1 MGIPFVSWPR
11 VFADSYGSSGS
22 ERSSRPENAAGE
34 EPVLRRVV
42 PAAIVVAAIG
52 SAIVLIANA
61 ALTGLQLGG
70 IQVGPVLGAAD
81 SNFVPAG
88 APIGQIGSDPG
99 DPDDPWSAA
108 APPGGVIVQ
117 TPGPTAGPNA
127 TGTLRIPV
135 PKNLPTGPRRVAI
148 QAGHWKSDEAP
159 DELRRLI
166 PQTGAEWEGV
176 TEVEIN
182 LDIAQ
187 RVGVILN
194 SKGIAVDLLPTTIP
208 VGYVADA
215 FVALHADSD
224 GVGVNNGFKMAHG
237 ARRGPYE
244 DALLNDIKDAFGA
257 ATGLNYDPTHISNN
271 MKGYFAFS
279 WSRFQHAVAAHT
291 PAVIL
296 EMGYVSSDD
305 DRALML
311 DKPDLLAAAI
321 SDGILKFLSDTPR
334 SKIFGQDLVVP
345 AFPSRPSRPS
355 SSP

>member
-1 MGIPFVSWPR
+1 M
-11 VFADSYGSSGS
+11 
-22 ERSSRPENAAGE
+22 
-34 EPVLRRVV
+34 RRAF
-42 PAAIVVAAIG
+42 PAAVAIAAVLAALVIV
-52 SAIVLIANA
+52 ANT
-61 ALTGLQLGG
+61 ALTGIQLGELKL
-70 IQVGPVLGAAD
+70 GPVLGPAAD
-81 SNFVPAG
+81 PNFVPAG
-88 APIGQIGSDPG
+88 APLGQIGSDPD
-99 DPDDPWSAA
+99 DPSDPWSAA

-127 TGTLRIPV
+127 TGSIRIPI
-135 PKNLPTGPRRVAI
+135 PKNVPTGPRRVAI

-166 PQTGAEWEGV
+166 PQTGAAWEGV

-187 RVGVILN
+187 RVSVILN
-194 SKGIAVDLLPTTIP
+194 SKGVAVDVLPVTIP

-224 GVGVNNGFKMAHG
+224 GVGENSGFKMAHG

-244 DALLNDIKDAFGA
+244 DALLNDIKDSYGA
-257 ATGLNYDPTHISNN
+257 ATGLDYDPIHITNS
-271 MKGYFAFS
+271 MKGYFAFN

-305 DRALML
+305 DRALMT
-311 DKPDLLAAAI
+311 DRADVVATSIA
-321 SDGILKFLSDTPR
+321 DGIVKFLNDTPR
-334 SKIFGQDLVVP
+334 SQIFGQDLVVP

>member
-1 MGIPFVSWPR
+1 
-11 VFADSYGSSGS
+11 
-22 ERSSRPENAAGE
+22 
-34 EPVLRRVV
+34 
-42 PAAIVVAAIG
+42 VVAATV
-52 SAIVLIANA
+52 AILLVANTA
-61 ALTGLQLGG
+61 MSGMQLGA
-70 IQVGPVLGAAD
+70 IKIGPILGPAAD
-81 SNFVPAG
+81 PNFVPAG
-88 APIGQIGSDPG
+88 APIGQIGSDPD

-117 TPGPTAGPNA
+117 SPGPAAAPNA

-135 PKNLPTGPRRVAI
+135 PKTLPTGPRRVAI

-166 PQTGAEWEGV
+166 PQTGAEWEGI

-187 RVGVILN
+187 RVGVLLN
-194 SKGIAVDLLPTTIP
+194 SKGIAVDILPTTIP

-215 FVALHADSD
+215 FVALHGDSD
-224 GVGVNNGFKMAHG
+224 GVGENSGFKMAHG

-244 DALLNDIKDAFGA
+244 DALLNDIKDVYGA
-257 ATGLNYDPTHISNN
+257 ATGLNYDPTHISNA
-271 MKGYFAFS
+271 MRGYYPFS
-279 WSRFQHAVAAHT
+279 WSRFQHALAAHT

-296 EMGYVSSDD
+296 EMGYVSHDV
-305 DRALML
+305 DRSLML
-311 DKPDLLAAAI
+311 DKPDVLATAI
-321 SDGILKFLSDTPR
+321 ADGVMKFLDETPR

-355 SSP
+355 PSP

>member
-1 MGIPFVSWPR
+1 M
-11 VFADSYGSSGS
+11 
-22 ERSSRPENAAGE
+22 
-34 EPVLRRVV
+34 RRAF
-42 PAAIVVAAIG
+42 PAAVAIAAVLAALVIV
-52 SAIVLIANA
+52 ANT
-61 ALTGLQLGG
+61 ALTGIQLGELKL
-70 IQVGPVLGAAD
+70 GPVLGPAAD
-81 SNFVPAG
+81 PNFVPAG
-88 APIGQIGSDPG
+88 APLGQIGSDPD
-99 DPDDPWSAA
+99 DPSDPWSAA

-127 TGTLRIPV
+127 TGSIRIPI
-135 PKNLPTGPRRVAI
+135 PKNVPTGPRRVAI

-166 PQTGAEWEGV
+166 PQTGAAWEGV

-187 RVGVILN
+187 RVSVILN
-194 SKGIAVDLLPTTIP
+194 SKGVAVDVLPVTIP

-224 GVGVNNGFKMAHG
+224 GVGENSGFKMAHG

-244 DALLNDIKDAFGA
+244 DALLNDIKDSYGA
-257 ATGLNYDPTHISNN
+257 ATGLDYDPIHITNS
-271 MKGYFAFS
+271 MKGYFAFN

-305 DRALML
+305 DRALMT
-311 DKPDLLAAAI
+311 DRADVVASSIA
-321 SDGILKFLSDTPR
+321 DGIVKFLNDTPR
-334 SKIFGQDLVVP
+334 SQIFGQDLVVP

>member
-1 MGIPFVSWPR
+1 M
-11 VFADSYGSSGS
+11 
-22 ERSSRPENAAGE
+22 
-34 EPVLRRVV
+34 RRAF
-42 PAAIVVAAIG
+42 PAAVAVAGVLAALIVVA
-52 SAIVLIANA
+52 NT
-61 ALTGLQLGG
+61 ALTGIQLGELKL
-70 IQVGPVLGAAD
+70 GPVLGPSAD
-81 SNFVPAG
+81 PNFVPAG
-88 APIGQIGSDPG
+88 APLGQIGSDPD
-99 DPDDPWSAA
+99 DPSDPWSAA

-117 TPGPTAGPNA
+117 TPGPTAGPNG
-127 TGTLRIPV
+127 TGTLRIPI
-135 PKNLPTGPRRVAI
+135 PKNVPTGPRRVAI

-194 SKGIAVDLLPTTIP
+194 SKGIAVDILPTTIP

-224 GVGVNNGFKMAHG
+224 GVGVNSGYKMAHG

-244 DALLNDIKDAFGA
+244 DALLNDIKDAYGA
-257 ATGLNYDPTHISNN
+257 ATRMDYDPTHITSQ
-271 MKGYFAFS
+271 MRGYYPFS

-311 DKPDLLAAAI
+311 DRADLVANSIA
-321 SDGILKFLSDTPR
+321 DGILKFLKDTPR
-334 SKIFGQDLVVP
+334 SQVFGQDLVVP
-345 AFPSRPSRPS
+345 AFPSRPRPTAT
-355 SSP
+355 P

>member
-1 MGIPFVSWPR
+1 M
-11 VFADSYGSSGS
+11 
-22 ERSSRPENAAGE
+22 
-34 EPVLRRVV
+34 
-42 PAAIVVAAIG
+42 
-52 SAIVLIANA
+52 
-61 ALTGLQLGG
+61 TG
-70 IQVGPVLGAAD
+70 IQLAGVKLGPVIGAASD
-81 SNFVPAG
+81 PNFVPAG
-88 APIGQIGSDPG
+88 APLGQIGSDPD
-99 DPDDPWSAA
+99 DPSDPWSAA

-117 TPGPTAGPNA
+117 TPGPSASSNA

-135 PKNLPTGPRRVAI
+135 PKNVPTGPRRVAI

-182 LDIAQ
+182 LDVAQ

-194 SKGIAVDLLPTTIP
+194 SKGIAVDILPTTIP

-224 GVGVNNGFKMAHG
+224 GVGSNSGFKMAHG

-244 DALLNDIKDAFGA
+244 DALLNDIKDSFGA
-257 ATGLNYDPTHISNN
+257 ATGLDYDATHISNQ
-271 MKGYFAFS
+271 MRGYYPFS

-296 EMGYVSSDD
+296 EMGYVSNDD

-311 DKPDLLAAAI
+311 DHPDTFANAI
-321 SDGILKFLSDTPR
+321 ASGVMKFLAETPR

-355 SSP
+355 ASP

>member
-1 MGIPFVSWPR
+1 
-11 VFADSYGSSGS
+11 
-22 ERSSRPENAAGE
+22 
-34 EPVLRRVV
+34 
-42 PAAIVVAAIG
+42 
-52 SAIVLIANA
+52 
-61 ALTGLQLGG
+61 
-70 IQVGPVLGAAD
+70 
-81 SNFVPAG
+81 
-88 APIGQIGSDPG
+88 
-99 DPDDPWSAA
+99 
-108 APPGGVIVQ
+108 VIVQ
-117 TPGPTAGPNA
+117 TPGPNA
-127 TGTLRIPV
+127 TGTLRIPI
-135 PKNLPTGPRRVAI
+135 PKNVPTGPRRVAI

-166 PQTGAEWEGV
+166 PQTGAEWEGF

-187 RVGVILN
+187 RVAVLLN
-194 SKGIAVDLLPTTIP
+194 SKGIAVDVLPVSIP

-224 GVGVNNGFKMAHG
+224 GVGVNSGFKMAHG

-244 DALLNDIKDAFGA
+244 DALLNDIKDSFGA
-257 ATGLNYDPTHISNN
+257 ATGLDYDPTHITNA
-271 MKGYFAFS
+271 MRGYFAFN

-311 DKPDLLAAAI
+311 DRADVVASSIA
-321 SDGILKFLSDTPR
+321 DGVMKFLNETPR
-334 SKIFGQDLVVP
+334 SQIFGQDLVVP

-355 SSP
+355 PSP

>member
-1 MGIPFVSWPR
+1 V
-11 VFADSYGSSGS
+11 
-22 ERSSRPENAAGE
+22 
-34 EPVLRRVV
+34 RRAF
-42 PAAIVVAAIG
+42 PAAVAIAAVLAALVIV
-52 SAIVLIANA
+52 ANT
-61 ALTGLQLGG
+61 ALTGIQLGELKL
-70 IQVGPVLGAAD
+70 GPVLGPAAD
-81 SNFVPAG
+81 PNFVPAG
-88 APIGQIGSDPG
+88 APLGQIGSDPD
-99 DPDDPWSAA
+99 DPSDPWSAA

-127 TGTLRIPV
+127 IGSIRIPI
-135 PKNLPTGPRRVAI
+135 PKNVPTGPRRVAI

-166 PQTGAEWEGV
+166 PQTGAAWEGV

-187 RVGVILN
+187 RVSVILN
-194 SKGIAVDLLPTTIP
+194 SKGVAVDVLPVTIP

-224 GVGVNNGFKMAHG
+224 GVGENSGFKMAHG

-244 DALLNDIKDAFGA
+244 DALLNDIKDSYGA
-257 ATGLNYDPTHISNN
+257 ATGLDYDPIHITNS
-271 MKGYFAFS
+271 MRGYFAFN

-311 DKPDLLAAAI
+311 DRADLVANSIA
-321 SDGILKFLSDTPR
+321 DGIMKFLNDTPR
-334 SKIFGQDLVVP
+334 SQIFGHDLVVP
-345 AFPSRPSRPS
+345 AFPSRPSKPS
-355 SSP
+355 SSPRRLSR

>member
-1 MGIPFVSWPR
+1 M
-11 VFADSYGSSGS
+11 
-22 ERSSRPENAAGE
+22 SRA
-34 EPVLRRVV
+34 LS
-42 PAAIVVAAIG
+42 AAIAAAVIAAVVLAA
-52 SAIVLIANA
+52 NTT
-61 ALTGLQLGG
+61 LTGVRLGELKLDS
-70 IQVGPVLGAAD
+70 VLGLGSD
-81 SNFVPAG
+81 PNFVPAG
-88 APIGQIGSDPG
+88 APLGQIGSDPD
-99 DPDDPWSAA
+99 DPNDPWSAA

-117 TPGPTAGPNA
+117 TPGPTAGPSA

-135 PKNLPTGPRRVAI
+135 PKNVPAGPRRVAI

-166 PQTGAEWEGV
+166 PQTGAAWEGV

-187 RVGVILN
+187 RVSVILN
-194 SKGIAVDLLPTTIP
+194 SKGIAVDVLPTTIP

-224 GVGVNNGFKMAHG
+224 GVGENSGFKMAHG

-244 DALLNDIKDAFGA
+244 DALLNDIKDAYGA
-257 ATGLNYDPTHISNN
+257 ATGLDYDARHVTRN
-271 MKGYFAFS
+271 MTGYFGFS
-279 WSRFQHAVAAHT
+279 WTRFQHAVAPHT

-311 DKPDLLAAAI
+311 DRADLVANSIA
-321 SDGILKFLSDTPR
+321 DGIMKFLTDTPR
-334 SKIFGQDLVVP
+334 SQIFGQDLVVP
-345 AFPSRPSRPS
+345 AFPSRPARPTS
-355 SSP
+355 IP

>member
-1 MGIPFVSWPR
+1 MAIG
-11 VFADSYGSSGS
+11 
-22 ERSSRPENAAGE
+22 AA
-34 EPVLRRVV
+34 VV
-42 PAAIVVAAIG
+42 VVANTAM
-52 SAIVLIANA
+52 
-61 ALTGLQLGG
+61 TGMQLAG
-70 IQVGPVLGAAD
+70 IRLGPIGAAD
-81 SNFVPAG
+81 PNFVPAG
-88 APIGQIGSDPG
+88 APLGMIGT
-99 DPDDPWSAA
+99 DPDDPNDPWSAA
-108 APPGGVIVQ
+108 APPGGVILQ
-117 TPGPTAGPNA
+117 TLGPTAGA
-127 TGTLRIPV
+127 GASSTIRIPI
-135 PKNLPTGPRRVAI
+135 PKNVPTGPRRVAI

-194 SKGIAVDLLPTTIP
+194 SKGIAVDILPTTIP
-208 VGYVADA
+208 VGYAADA

-224 GVGVNNGFKMAHG
+224 GVGSNSGFKMAHG

-244 DALLNDIKDAFGA
+244 DALLTDIKTAFAA
-257 ATGLNYDPTHISNN
+257 ATGRDYDPIHITNA
-271 MKGYFAFS
+271 MRGYYPFS

-296 EMGYVSSDD
+296 EMGYLSNDD

-311 DKPDLLAAAI
+311 DRADVVAGSIA
-321 SDGILKFLSDTPR
+321 DGIMNFLNDTPR

-345 AFPSRPSRPS
+345 AFPSRPSPRP
-355 SSP
+355 